1 MRKTMLSILMTLAT
15 SAPALAQSD
24 AASRQSEAS
33 LAALSEVPAA
43 AVAVIAEGGR
53 FSVVALRPVGH
64 SVQAV
69 LLGVAAGVEFTVEL
83 SAELVAHA
91 GLAVGTVIVATATTV
106 GWLLYAGTTAIAFVP
121 AEAVAAMVHH
131 EALPR

>member
-15 SAPALAQSD
+15 SASALAQSD

-53 FSVVALRPVGH
+53 FSVIALRPVGH

-91 GLAVGTVIVATATTV
+91 GLAVGTVIVATTTTV

-131 EALPR
+131 RALPR